1 MTDTHEDE
9 PRDELSGRII
19 GAAFEVMNVLGACIN
34 HLKASGLSVA
44 LLINFRK
51 SRLELK
57 RVVNEFD
64 QGESVGS
71 A

>member
-1 MTDTHEDE
+1 MV
-9 PRDELSGRII
+9 PRSV
-19 GAAFEVMNVLGACIN
+19 EVAQCIN
-34 HLKASGLSVA
+34 YLKASGLSVA
-44 LLINFRK
+44 LVINFRK

-64 QGESVGS
+64 QGESVGG